1 VIPAEL
7 GYEKKRANVEGRE
20 MAYIEAG
27 SGDPIVF
34 LHGNPTSSY
43 LWRNV
48 IPHLEELGRCIAP
61 DMIGMGNSQKLDDSG
76 PDSYR
81 FVEHRK
87 YLYGLLEQ
95 LGVGEN
101 TVLVAHDWGGG
112 FAFHWA
118 QRNPD
123 AVQGIAYMETIIQPL
138 SWDDWPEAARGVFQG
153 FRSPAGEGM
162 VLEKNIFIEAVLPRS
177 ILRTL
182 SDAEM
187 DTYRAPYLEAGE
199 SRRPTLTWP
208 RELPIDGEP
217 DDVHQIVA
225 DYAHWL
231 SKTDIPKLLVCGD
244 PGSIMTGARLDFARS
259 LKNQREVTVKGA
271 HFIQEDSPDEIGAAV
286 ADFVKELRGG

>member
-1 VIPAEL
+1 
-7 GYEKKRANVEGRE
+7 
-20 MAYIEAG
+20 
-27 SGDPIVF
+27 
-34 LHGNPTSSY
+34 
-43 LWRNV
+43 
-48 IPHLEELGRCIAP
+48 
-61 DMIGMGNSQKLDDSG
+61 MIGMGDSDKLPDSG

-87 YLYGLLEQ
+87 YLYGLLDR

-101 TVLVAHDWGGG
+101 VVLVGHDWGGA

-118 QRNPD
+118 QRNAG

-138 SWDDWPEAARGVFQG
+138 TWADWPEAARGVFHG
-153 FRSPAGEGM
+153 FRSPAGEEM
-162 VLEKNIFIEAVLPRS
+162 VLEKNIFVEAVLPRS
-177 ILRTL
+177 IIRKLGE
-182 SDAEM
+182 AEM
-187 DTYRAPYLEAGE
+187 DAYRAPYLEPGE

-208 RELPIDGEP
+208 REIPIEGEP

-231 SKTDIPKLLVCGD
+231 SETEIPKLFIRGD
-244 PGSIMTGARLDFARS
+244 PGSIMIGDRLDFAQS